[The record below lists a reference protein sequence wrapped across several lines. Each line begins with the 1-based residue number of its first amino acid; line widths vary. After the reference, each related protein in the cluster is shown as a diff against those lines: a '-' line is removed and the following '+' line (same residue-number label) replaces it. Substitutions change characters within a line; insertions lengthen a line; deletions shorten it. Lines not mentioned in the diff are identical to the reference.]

1 MTLEENLKRTIEKIE
16 TAKKKHGLKQH
27 VEIVAATKTRQIS
40 IIQDCY
46 KLGITTIGENRIQEA
61 EEKFIHFHGFENI
74 KKRFIG
80 HLQTNKVKK
89 CLNIFDTVD
98 SIDTTKLAKKLN
110 AAPKKNKKKVECLLE
125 INTSKEPQKKGFP
138 PKLTKDLVSCFNLP
152 ELNIVGLMT
161 IGPNTRNEKQVR
173 NSFSELRKLKDK
185 INKETGINGIKELS
199 MGMTNDFEI
208 GVQEGATMIRLG
220 TGLFGKR

>member
-98 SIDTTKLAKKLN
+98 SIDTTTLAKKLN
-110 AAPKKNKKKVECLLE
+110 AAPKKNKKK
-125 INTSKEPQKKGFP
+125 
-138 PKLTKDLVSCFNLP
+138 
-152 ELNIVGLMT
+152 
-161 IGPNTRNEKQVR
+161 
-173 NSFSELRKLKDK
+173 
-185 INKETGINGIKELS
+185 
-199 MGMTNDFEI
+199 
-208 GVQEGATMIRLG
+208 
-220 TGLFGKR
+220 

>member
-1 MTLEENLKRTIEKIE
+1 VFISNKNSTFFLFLL
-16 TAKKKHGLKQH
+16 G
-27 VEIVAATKTRQIS
+27 AAFS
-40 IIQDCY
+40 
-46 KLGITTIGENRIQEA
+46 
-61 EEKFIHFHGFENI
+61 F
-74 KKRFIG
+74 
-80 HLQTNKVKK
+80 
-89 CLNIFDTVD
+89 FDTVD

-173 NSFSELRKLKDK
+173 NSFSELRNLKDK
-185 INKETGINGIKELS
+185 INKEIGINGIKELS

-208 GVQEGATMIRLG
+208 DFI
-220 TGLFGKR
+220 F